1 VIELKNIN
9 KSYKELHVL
18 KNINLKVHKNEI
30 IAIEGSSGV
39 GKTTLLK
46 IIGTLEKPDSGEIIF
61 QNKNITNLNKL
72 ELQNFRTN
80 NIGFIFQFHHL
91 MPEFTAL
98 ENICIPAYLKKENK
112 KETEKKALELMDFLK
127 IKSQKNSFPEYM
139 SGGEKQ
145 RVAIARAL
153 INNPDI
159 ILADEPSGNLDTTQS
174 IEIYNLFNSLRTTFN
189 QTFIIVTHDKEL
201 SKLTDKKITL
211 KDGEI
216 IKNGI

>member
-9 KSYKELHVL
+9 KSYKDLHVL
-18 KNINLKVHKNEI
+18 KNINLKVQKNQI
-30 IAIEGSSGV
+30 IAIEGSSGA

-46 IIGTLEKPDSGEIIF
+46 IIGKLEKPDSGEIIF
-61 QNKNITNLNKL
+61 QNKNITTLNTS
-72 ELQNFRTN
+72 ELQIFRNN

-98 ENICIPAYLKKENK
+98 ENICIPAFLKKKNK
-112 KETEKKALELMDFLK
+112 LETEKKALQLMEFLK
-127 IKSQKNSFPEYM
+127 IAKQKNSFPEYM

-153 INNPDI
+153 INSPDV
-159 ILADEPSGNLDTTQS
+159 ILADEPSGNLDTIQS
-174 IEIYNLFNSLRTTFN
+174 MEIYNLFNSLRKEFN

-201 SKLTDKKITL
+201 SKLTDETIIL
-211 KDGEI
+211 KDGKI
-216 IKNGI
+216 V

>member
-1 VIELKNIN
+1 MIELKNIN
-9 KSYKELHVL
+9 KSYKNLHVL

-30 IAIEGSSGV
+30 IAIEGSSGA

-46 IIGTLEKPDSGEIIF
+46 IIGKLEKPESGEIIF
-61 QNKNITNLNKL
+61 KNKNINNLNTS
-72 ELQNFRTN
+72 ELQNFRNN

-98 ENICIPAYLKKENK
+98 ENICIPAFLNK
-112 KETEKKALELMDFLK
+112 KNKLETEKTALELMNFLK
-127 IKSQKNSFPEYM
+127 IEKQKNSFPEYM

-159 ILADEPSGNLDTTQS
+159 ILADEPSGNLDTIQS
-174 IEIYNLFNSLRTTFN
+174 MEIYNLFNSLRKEFN
-189 QTFIIVTHDKEL
+189 QTFFKRRRNCVKWH
-201 SKLTDKKITL
+201 L
-211 KDGEI
+211 K
-216 IKNGI
+216 NLQYYFFFF